1 MRNPHKKSIFIVLF
15 LALASV
21 SALVWFV
28 RFRSSSV
35 REGYLTAMVE
45 WGAMSELVGA
55 TGLLQPVESLVVSS
69 PVSGQVVEIYA
80 VAEVNR
86 TVREGEP
93 ILKLD
98 DRLARK
104 KLAQAEAGVRLA
116 EADVG
121 RAEAAR
127 NLAQIEFRRAIAFQ
141 QRDLASHWTT
151 ELAQGQIRA
160 AEAAVAAAR
169 AKVAEAQIVREQA
182 ELGVELTVVR
192 VPTLSNGT
200 AAKRSYFIL
209 ERKVVLGQLVAPPES
224 AQLFTLVG
232 EVGAMRVH
240 AQVGED
246 DIGKVYAGLS
256 ANFSIHTDA
265 DEEHAFSGRVVEI
278 RPMPTRLHGAVF
290 YDAILEVA
298 NRRNPAT
305 EEWLLRPGMTV
316 SANIVRRTHP
326 GVWKLPAAALDFEPA
341 KRDQTEA
348 ALAKLARVGERTR
361 ADQWRT
367 VWILDAESKPWPV
380 FVRIGG
386 ANAAGDKGIADGQY
400 VEVLEW
406 EAELQPKPNPK
417 ESATYPQVI
426 IGKPPSKSSG
436 LFDQPNL
443 KIF

>member
-1 MRNPHKKSIFIVLF
+1 MRNPRKKSILVVLF
-15 LALASV
+15 LLLASA

-28 RFRSSSV
+28 RFRSSGV
-35 REGYLTAMVE
+35 RESYLTATVE

-55 TGLLQPVESLVVSS
+55 TGLLQPVEALAVSS
-69 PVSGQVVEIYA
+69 QLSGQVVEIYPDE
-80 VAEVNR
+80 EVNR

-93 ILKLD
+93 LLKLD

-116 EADVG
+116 EADVA
-121 RAEAAR
+121 RAEAAHS
-127 NLAQIEFRRAIAFQ
+127 LAQVEFKRAVELQ
-141 QRDLASHWTT
+141 QQGLASHWTT

-182 ELGVELTVVR
+182 ELGLELTIVR
-192 VPTLSNGT
+192 VPAPSNGT
-200 AAKRSYFIL
+200 VKRSYVIL

-232 EVGAMRVH
+232 DVGAMRVH

-246 DIGKVYAGLS
+246 DIGKVYAGLP
-256 ANFSIHTDA
+256 ATFSIHTDA
-265 DEEHAFSGRVVEI
+265 DEEHAFAGRVVEI

-290 YDAILEVA
+290 YDAIVEVS
-298 NRRNPAT
+298 NRRNPVAQ
-305 EEWLLRPGMTV
+305 EWLLRPGMTV

-326 GVWKLPAAALDFEPA
+326 DTWKLPAAALDFEPA
-341 KRDQTEA
+341 RQDQTEA
-348 ALAKLARVGERTR
+348 ALAKLARGGERSR

-367 VWILDAESKPWPV
+367 VWILDAESKPWPI

-406 EAELQPKPNPK
+406 EAELQPRPNPK
-417 ESATYPQVI
+417 ESATYPRVI

-436 LFDQPNL
+436 LFEGQHL